1 MKFPLFLIVIS
12 FIAGIFLGGLVVFVI
27 TYQEKVEEVVTVP
40 GAVALYEFAP
50 IERVHFN
57 ARGKVVEIDE
67 EKITIERLEETL
79 SMKLAEDV
87 RVMIIS
93 FPEEPE
99 EIEEGVLIE
108 PKTGSLEDIEVG
120 MEVSSFGIQEEDG
133 SLTVG
138 TITIER

>member
-12 FIAGIFLGGLVVFVI
+12 FIIGIFLGGLVVFVI
-27 TYQEKVEEVVTVP
+27 TSQKKVKEVVTVP
-40 GAVALYEFAP
+40 EAVTLYEFAP

-67 EKITIERLEETL
+67 EKITIEQLEETL

-87 RVMIIS
+87 RVIIVS
-93 FPEEPE
+93 FPEKPE
-99 EIEEGVLIE
+99 EMEEGVLVE
-108 PKTGSLEDIEVG
+108 PETGSLEDIEVG
-120 MEVSSFGIQEEDG
+120 IEVSSFGTQEEDG
-133 SLTVG
+133 SLVVN

>member
-27 TYQEKVEEVVTVP
+27 TSQEKVEKVVTVP
-40 GAVALYEFAP
+40 ETVTLYEFAP

-120 MEVSSFGIQEEDG
+120 IEVSSFGTQKEDG
-133 SLTVG
+133 SLAVD

>member
-1 MKFPLFLIVIS
+1 MKFPLFLIVVS

>member
-1 MKFPLFLIVIS
+1 MKSPLFLIVIS
-12 FIAGIFLGGLVVFVI
+12 LIVGIFLGGVVIFGL
-27 TYQEKVEEVVTVP
+27 TSQEKVEKVEKVVTVP
-40 GAVALYEFAP
+40 ATTLYEFAP

-79 SMKLAEDV
+79 LMSLAEDV
-87 RVMIIS
+87 RVMIFS
-93 FPEEPE
+93 FPEEM
-99 EIEEGVLIE
+99 EEGVPIE

-120 MEVSSFGIQEEDG
+120 IEVSSFGIQKEDG
-133 SLTVG
+133 SLAVD